1 MIDYLFYRVYS
12 FYKAKRDDHPRYY
25 GIAVPTICLLLL
37 SIHGMIIIEILT
49 GFRLT
54 KPIAYLLL
62 AFILSIMLYRYR
74 TMKIDYLLHKYRN
87 ETTTQRMHR
96 GIYIVVFI
104 VLCLVPIFFDRYL
117 VDKYGVK

>member
-37 SIHGMIIIEILT
+37 SLHATTIIEILT

-74 TMKIDYLLHKYRN
+74 TIKIEDLSAKYSN
-87 ETTTQRMHR
+87 ETPTQRMRR

-104 VLCLVPIFFDRYL
+104 IICLVPIFFDRYL
-117 VDKYGVK
+117 VDRYGVK